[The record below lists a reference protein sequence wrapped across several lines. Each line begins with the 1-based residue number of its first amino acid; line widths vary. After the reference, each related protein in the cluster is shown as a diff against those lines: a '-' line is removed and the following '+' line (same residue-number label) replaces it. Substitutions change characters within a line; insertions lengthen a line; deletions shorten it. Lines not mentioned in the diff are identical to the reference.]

1 MTGFPSLRRAL
12 SLVGSALLLTI
23 RAVNWCF
30 FSLLPDNHL

>member
-12 SLVGSALLLTI
+12 SLVGCALLVTM

-30 FSLLPDNHL
+30 VSILP